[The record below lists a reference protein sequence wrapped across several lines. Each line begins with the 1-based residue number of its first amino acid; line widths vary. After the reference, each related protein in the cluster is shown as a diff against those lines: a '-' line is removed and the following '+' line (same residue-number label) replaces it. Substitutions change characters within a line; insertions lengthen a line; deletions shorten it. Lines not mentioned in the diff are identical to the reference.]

1 MRSPFDTRRLSGP
14 TACKPRGGIDF
25 DRLDRI
31 RERLGIVGDG
41 EPWQEEWNDPAFSRQ
56 VLGLEDEDG

>member
-14 TACKPRGGIDF
+14 AACKPRGGIDF

-41 EPWQEEWNDPAFSRQ
+41 ERWPEEWNDPAFSRQ